1 VSEDHAAMGKK
12 ARVSIE
18 DTDMSDIAMPPPQ
31 SSAGIAAGAPGE
43 PPRQGA
49 DVDMTEGGSE
59 AAAARFRDERTVFV
73 KGLRMGLR
81 DGELDATFRACGD
94 LVEVRLMRDGDGRF
108 RVSERVRR
116 RAFDARNSR

>member
-1 VSEDHAAMGKK
+1 MSEDHAAKGKK

-31 SSAGIAAGAPGE
+31 SSAGIAAGA
-43 PPRQGA
+43 PRQGA